1 MISKRGGSFQG
12 GAGKTAKLFVQMSYR
27 LFSRVWLAL
36 PWRLRRLFI
45 RVSHGSFTASAA
57 AVVINSE
64 DKVLALRHLL
74 RPLPWGL
81 PGGFIDGGEQ
91 PAEAIR
97 RELREEVGVALKDV
111 RLLQLRT
118 IGRHI
123 EILYSARSDD
133 EPQIISSEIDEAGWY
148 RLDELPEGFPSDQLR
163 VAQGVLKGEI

>member
-1 MISKRGGSFQG
+1 
-12 GAGKTAKLFVQMSYR
+12 MSYR
-27 LFSRVWLAL
+27 FFSRVWLAL

-64 DKVLALRHLL
+64 EKVLALRHFL

-97 RELREEVGVALKDV
+97 RELREEVGVELDDV

-123 EILYSARSDD
+123 EILFSARSDD
-133 EPQIISSEIDEAGWY
+133 EPQIISSEIQEAGWY
-148 RLDELPEGFPSDQLR
+148 KLDELPDGFPTDQLKVVRR
-163 VAQGVLKGEI
+163 VLGGEV

>member
-1 MISKRGGSFQG
+1 
-12 GAGKTAKLFVQMSYR
+12 MSYR

-57 AVVINSE
+57 AVVVNS
-64 DKVLALRHLL
+64 DNKVLALRHLL

-91 PAEAIR
+91 PSDAIR
-97 RELREEVGVALKDV
+97 RELQEEVGLEIEDL

-118 IGRHI
+118 VGRHI
-123 EILYSARSDD
+123 EIMFAATSQE
-133 EPQIISSEIDEAGWY
+133 EPRISSSEIEEAGWY
-148 RLDELPEGFPSDQLR
+148 TLEELPDRLPADQFDLAR
-163 VAQGVLKGEI
+163 KVVRGEV